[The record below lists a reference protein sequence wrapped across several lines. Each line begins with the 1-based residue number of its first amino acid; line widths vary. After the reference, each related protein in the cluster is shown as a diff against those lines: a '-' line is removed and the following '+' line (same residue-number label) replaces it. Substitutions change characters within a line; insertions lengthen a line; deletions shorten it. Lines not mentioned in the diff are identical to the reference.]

1 MLQTQG
7 VVILIGTVVP
17 AATGVKKRS
26 RGQGLFLVS
35 VKQSRTIF
43 KLSNSGQ
50 DFYVLHVRI
59 AHSVVKCVQSNRPSP
74 VCDAV
79 KWSSNKNDSQ
89 NFLTLVTA
97 VTTASTYWSNHPLTF
112 QPWRVFS
119 WQIQHLETHFRKQ
132 TVLNVSRL
140 VFDEVAGHTHIIWSG
155 DKLVANW

>member
-1 MLQTQG
+1 M
-7 VVILIGTVVP
+7 
-17 AATGVKKRS
+17 
-26 RGQGLFLVS
+26 S

-43 KLSNSGQ
+43 KLGNSGQ

-112 QPWRVFS
+112 QPWRVF